1 MRIRN
6 GKSLGIN
13 PWEGSAMQKP
23 LERRNRLISAA
34 AVAATLLLTLT
45 AVQTPAQASPESPV
59 IALSNSYYG
68 NTWRHQMVE
77 SFEEAAKQAKQDG
90 KIQDYIVVNGD
101 GTTNQQMSQMADLIL
116 RKVDVIAINAA
127 SETALN
133 GTIQKACQAGIK
145 VVAFDSIV
153 SASCAFTLGF
163 DFARYQGDMAREIA
177 KRLNGKGNIIIV
189 RGVKGSAPD
198 NEMYNG
204 QIEALKQFPEIKTVA
219 TVYGQATT
227 SVAQSAVANVLPSL
241 PHVDAV
247 LGQGGGDDFGIAQA
261 FEQYGGAYADAMP
274 IISGGGSSN
283 FIQWWNERHKKNGYS
298 TISMNTTPGI
308 GGAAFWLSYEI
319 AKGAKPPQK
328 MTMPVAVVDEK
339 NLDEYLKMPAGTIVS
354 PSFSQE
360 WVQQTLVRPTAK

>member
-1 MRIRN
+1 MEPRLRPA
-6 GKSLGIN
+6 LGRLS
-13 PWEGSAMQKP
+13 P
-23 LERRNRLISAA
+23 NRLAA
-34 AVAATLLLTLT
+34 AALVAGLPFAAT
-45 AVQTPAQASPESPV
+45 QPAQASPDQPV

-68 NTWRHQMVE
+68 NTWRRQMVE
-77 SFEEAAKQAKQDG
+77 AFEAAARQAKEEG
-90 KIQDYIVVNGD
+90 LIADYVVANGD

-133 GTIQKACQAGIK
+133 GVIQKACQAGIK
-145 VVAFDSIV
+145 VVAFDSLV
-153 SASCAFTLGF
+153 SAPCAYTLGF
-163 DFARYQGDMAREIA
+163 DFAKYQGDMAHEVAR
-177 KRLNGKGNIIIV
+177 RLDGKGNVIVV

-198 NEMYNG
+198 NEMYAG
-204 QIEALKQFPEIKTVA
+204 QMEALKQYPDIEVVA

-261 FEQYGGAYADAMP
+261 FDQYGGPYAGKMP
-274 IISGGGSSN
+274 IITGGGSSN
-283 FIQWWNERHKKNGYS
+283 FIQWWNAQREKTGYS

-308 GGAAFWLSYEI
+308 GGAAFWLAYEV
-319 AKGAKPPQK
+319 AKGAEAPKK

-339 NLDEYLKMPAGTIVS
+339 NLDDYLGMAPGTIVS
-354 PSFSQE
+354 PTYTRD
-360 WVQQTLVRPTAK
+360 WVRKTLLGGTAG